1 MPCWSPNKAYRSL
14 EKHERTGKAV
24 LTFNPL
30 KAINS
35 TNPIKL
41 PCNTCIGCRLDRI
54 EHWAVR
60 CHHEA
65 KMHEYNS
72 FITLT
77 YSDEYL
83 PENYSV
89 SKREMQLFLKRL
101 RFDLNCKIRYF
112 LGAEYG
118 PQTFRPHYHALIFGY
133 GFPDRKFHSYGAN
146 GDRLFTSEQ
155 LNKAWPYGERNL
167 IGDVTPQSARYC
179 AGYAMKKIRGD
190 KAAAHYSRIHPR
202 SGLLVQVEPEFQM
215 QSSGLG
221 RDWFAKFKD
230 DAFPSDFIV
239 VDGRETMVPRYYF
252 LKLREEEQQALAKVR
267 KLKSA
272 QPNKRWN
279 RTPERL
285 RVRAE
290 VQASRITKLK
300 RDGIK

>member
-14 EKHERTGKAV
+14 EKHERTGKPV

-77 YSDEYL
+77 YSDDQL
-83 PENYSV
+83 PQDYSV
-89 SKREMQLFLKRL
+89 SKREMQLWLKRL
-101 RFDLNCKIRYF
+101 RKDLNCKVRYF
-112 LGAEYG
+112 LGAEYA
-118 PQTFRPHYHALIFGY
+118 PETLRPHYHALLFGY
-133 GFPDRKFHSYGAN
+133 AFPDRKYWGTSPA

-155 LNKAWPYGERNL
+155 LHKSWPYGRCI
-167 IGDVTPQSARYC
+167 IGDATPQSARYV

-190 KAAAHYSRIHPR
+190 RAAAYYSRIHPR
-202 SGLLVQVEPEFQM
+202 TLQPVQVEPEFQM

-221 RDWFAKFKD
+221 RSWFAKFKD

-239 VDGRETMVPRYYF
+239 VDGRQTMVPRYYF

-290 VQASRITKLK
+290 VQASRISKLK